1 MLFALRLFDLKEVS
15 EKKQLIKNIQL
26 KLQSDCFVKEAEIKW
41 SVFWSDSATS
51 FADTDKVELSDIQI
65 TSLPFKMVKEAT
77 NEWRLSDVTRQDL
90 TVFKIR
96 ADLTGGWWQQT
107 QLFRQ
112 KLSDN
117 QNLFDVCFYFD

>member
-1 MLFALRLFDLKEVS
+1 MPFTLRLFDLKEVS

-26 KLQSDCFVKEAEIKW
+26 KLQSDCFAKEAEVKW
-41 SVFWSDSATS
+41 SVFWSDSAS
-51 FADTDKVELSDIQI
+51 FADTDKVELSDVQT
-65 TSLPFKMVKEAT
+65 TSLPFKMVKEST
-77 NEWRLSDVTRQDL
+77 NEWRLIDVTRQDL

-117 QNLFDVCFYFD
+117 QNLFDVCFYFN